1 MDASVLDQMLVAVV
15 AASLALIA
23 LIVTII
29 TSVRQGKLLK
39 RYRLLLSTG
48 TNQDIEQLMLSQAA
62 AIEQLQ
68 SDLAYLQRRVDT
80 LGTEAKLHVQRV
92 GMVRFC
98 AFPDTGSDLSFAI
111 ALLDANDNGVVVSS
125 LYGRSESRTY
135 AKPIQGG
142 KSTYQL
148 SDEEKE
154 AIAKAMGQGKA
165 DSKSR

>member
-1 MDASVLDQMLVAVV
+1 MDASALDQMLIALI
-15 AASLALIA
+15 AASVALIA

-29 TSVRQGKLLK
+29 TSIRQGKLLK
-39 RYRLLLSTG
+39 RYRLLLSNG
-48 TNQDIEQLMLSQAA
+48 TNQDMEQLILSQGA

-68 SDLAYLQRRVDT
+68 SDLLHLQRRVDT
-80 LGTEAKLHVQRV
+80 MGAEAKLHVQRV

-111 ALLDANDNGVVVSS
+111 AMLDANDNGVVVSS

-135 AKPIQGG
+135 AKPIQAG

-165 DSKSR
+165 DGKSR